1 MRTAQIMPLPNH
13 IFKHLRI
20 GNISLEIVARTGDG
34 MVEALEYSSEQMVL
48 GIQWHPERIAD
59 PAVGRPVFEF
69 LAELAKT

>member
-1 MRTAQIMPLPNH
+1 MNSNH
-13 IFKHLRI
+13 HQAVDPQRV
-20 GNISLEIVARTGDG
+20 GAGLEIVARTGDG